1 MNFIKAA
8 SEVLNQ
14 NAEIST
20 ILEQTNTSKLKSDY
34 DLLQTQHEM

>member
-14 NAEIST
+14 NAEISI
-20 ILEQTNTSKLKSDY
+20 ILEQNNFSKLKMDY
-34 DLLQTQHEM
+34 DLLFKQNEM